1 MAKPNQHQATDGPAR
16 RGGKRPGSNRA
27 RRGLAKPADSQLN
40 RDQQRAARHDP
51 HRSQPLAGDHE
62 DEFVFGRH
70 AVEESLKTGSAS
82 TINKLFV
89 QTNLNSDPVNDIVER
104 ARKKKILVSSVP
116 KTKLDIM
123 SDGGNHQGVL
133 LAMTPYA
140 YATIDDLFANA
151 AKTGQDPFFLILDNL
166 EDPQNLGSIM
176 RTADAVGVHGI
187 IIPKHRAV
195 GLTSTVAKISTGAIE
210 HVPVARVTNLAATIK
225 ALKDRGVWVF
235 GTAMSGQPYR
245 QWDAHGAIALVIGN
259 EGKGISPG
267 VAKLMDAT
275 LTIPMVGHVQ
285 SLNASV
291 ATGIL
296 LYQAFASR
304 QAQQAK

>member
-1 MAKPNQHQATDGPAR
+1 MAKQSKLNNR
-16 RGGKRPGSNRA
+16 RG
-27 RRGLAKPADSQLN
+27 KPAD
-40 RDQQRAARHDP
+40 A
-51 HRSQPLAGDHE
+51 HRPQPTKRVKSTAQTDRRSAPTDDEHA

-70 AVEESLKTGSAS
+70 AVAEALREEGAS

-89 QTNLNSDPVNDIVER
+89 QSGLTSEPVEAIL
-104 ARKKKILVSSVP
+104 ASAKKKKILVSSVP
-116 KTKLDIM
+116 KTKLDLL

-133 LAMTPYA
+133 VAMAPYA

-151 AKTGQDPFFLILDNL
+151 EAAGQDPFFLVLDNL
-166 EDPQNLGSIM
+166 EDPHNLGSIL

-195 GLTSTVAKISTGAIE
+195 GLTGTVAKLSTGAIE
-210 HVPVARVTNLAATIK
+210 HVPVARVTNLTSTIK
-225 ALKDRGVWVF
+225 LLKDRGMWVF
-235 GTAMSGQPYR
+235 GTAMDGQDFR
-245 QWDAHGAIALVIGN
+245 QWDAHGAVALVIGN

-267 VAKLMDAT
+267 VAKQMDAT

-291 ATGIL
+291 AAGIL
-296 LYQAFASR
+296 MYQAFTSR
-304 QAQQAK
+304 EAVK